1 MRSRHAG
8 NGRPPGCR
16 AGLLQ
21 KSRSAGRLL
30 WSAAASFVIPPLPFA
45 LPLFRKVSSVERTAR
60 ASAAPRAPF
69 QPDIA
74 SVSCRTHQACRPRRE
89 VRPPVVFGHSGSF
102 TPLFRG
108 GSVRIAHPWRR
119 SFSPIKKHLFQ
130 RAEPAPREKVSV
142 RYKASRRRRVT
153 SRCPSRFW
161 RPSR

>member
-21 KSRSAGRLL
+21 MSRSAGRLL

-45 LPLFRKVSSVERTAR
+45 LPLFHKVSSVERTAR

-89 VRPPVVFGHSGSF
+89 VRPPVVFGYSGSF

-119 SFSPIKKHLFQ
+119 SFSSIKKTPFPKGGT
-130 RAEPAPREKVSV
+130 RPREKVSV
-142 RYKASRRRRVT
+142 RYNVSRRRPVT
-153 SRCPSRFW
+153 SLCPSRFW